1 MRIIQPR
8 AGLKPQTHTT
18 APVTGDATLV
28 DDPVALVDDSTALVG
43 GASTS
48 HSDMVLNMKTAKP
61 VSNIRIK
68 R

>member
-1 MRIIQPR
+1 MKITKPR

-18 APVTGDATLV
+18 TPVTGDATLV
-28 DDPVALVDDSTALVG
+28 DDSVALVDDPTALVG
-43 GASTS
+43 GATTS